1 MATWKKVI
9 VSGSTAELAN
19 VKVTGLSSGVVTG
32 GEGNLTT
39 TAINGTGNILG
50 TSGATGVKFNSG
62 TYTGSFKG
70 NGAGITGIG
79 ADTVANSLIDGNGIN
94 DFTFNGS
101 GEVAISV
108 DLDGSTLS
116 VGTSGIK
123 ISDDGVTNTQ
133 LANITQGSIKVGGS
147 GDAPT
152 DLDAKTSGQILVG
165 DGTNVASVAVSGDV
179 TLAADG
185 AVTIATDAV
194 TNAKLANIT
203 QGSIKVGGGSDAPTD
218 LVAKTSGQILVG
230 DGTDIVSVA
239 ISGDATLASNGALS
253 IAASVIGATELDQVF
268 TDDSGGGAGTAGTF
282 GTTVSIPALTIDAQ
296 GRITSASLQA
306 ISTSFTIAGDSGTSN
321 AIDGGETLTI
331 EGDNSISTVVSAN
344 KVTISIANGVVSG
357 SSIAKTAQGTAQ
369 LTTNGVA
376 ADAVGLGTATGDK
389 PQFAGVTLTAASQG
403 TDLTLSGNLVVN
415 GDTTTINTTNLNV
428 EDSFI
433 LLNSGSTSA
442 ADAGFVFASGSSGNS
457 GAAFF
462 FDSTSNRLSYAKSAG
477 FDATALTPSAYASLV
492 IDSGAGQATDDVLTA
507 KRGNIQVDGSDNI
520 FIYV

>member
-32 GEGNLTT
+32 ASGNLTT

-62 TYTGSFKG
+62 QFTGSFKG
-70 NGAGITGIG
+70 DGAGITGIG
-79 ADTVANSLIDGNGIN
+79 ADTVANALTDGNGIN

-101 GEVAISV
+101 GAVAISV
-108 DLDGSTLS
+108 DTDGSTLT
-116 VGTSGIK
+116 VGGSGIK
-123 ISDDGVTNTQ
+123 IADDGVTNTQ
-133 LANITQGSIKVGGS
+133 LANITRGSIKVGGS
-147 GDAPT
+147 ADAPT
-152 DLDAKTSGQILVG
+152 DLVAKASGQILVG
-165 DGTNVASVAVSGDV
+165 NGTDVASVAVSGDV
-179 TLAADG
+179 TLGADG
-185 AVTIATDAV
+185 AVTIANDAV

-203 QGSIKVGGGSDAPTD
+203 RGSIKVGGNSNAPTD
-218 LVAKTSGQILVG
+218 LDAKASGQILVG
-230 DGTDIVSVA
+230 SGTDIASVA
-239 ISGDATLASNGALS
+239 ISGDATLASNGVLS
-253 IAASVIGATELDQVF
+253 IASSVIGATELDQVF
-268 TDDSGGGAGTAGTF
+268 TDGNGVAGTF
-282 GTTVSIPALTIDAQ
+282 GTTTSIPALTIDAQ

-306 ISTSFTIAGDSGTSN
+306 ISTSFTIAGDSGTAN

-376 ADAVGLGTATGDK
+376 ASAVGLGTATGDK
-389 PQFAGVTLTAASQG
+389 PQFAGVTLTSPSQG

-415 GDTTTINTTNLNV
+415 GDTTTINTANLNV

-433 LLNSGSTSA
+433 LLNSGSSSA

-462 FDSTSNRLSYAKSAG
+462 FDSTSNRLSYAKSAAWN
-477 FDATALTPSAYASLV
+477 ATALTPSAYASLV